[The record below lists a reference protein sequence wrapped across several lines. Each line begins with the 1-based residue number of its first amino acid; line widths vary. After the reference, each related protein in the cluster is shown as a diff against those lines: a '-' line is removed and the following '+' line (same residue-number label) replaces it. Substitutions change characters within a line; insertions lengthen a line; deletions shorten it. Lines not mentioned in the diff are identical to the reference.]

1 MLTNT
6 NENSLYSEMQNW
18 RKYLRIGTNLGVDT
32 STMNSWRRYT
42 GCTRWSV
49 SADPVL
55 TDIIVRVLELHA
67 QFNQNNEVELM

>member
-1 MLTNT
+1 
-6 NENSLYSEMQNW
+6 MQNL
-18 RKYLRIGTNLGVDT
+18 RKYLRIGTNPAVDT

-55 TDIIVRVLELHA
+55 TDICVRVSELRA

>member
-1 MLTNT
+1 MCTNK
-6 NENSLYSEMQNW
+6 NSPYSEMQNL

-55 TDIIVRVLELHA
+55 TEISVRVPELHA

>member
-18 RKYLRIGTNLGVDT
+18 RKYLRIGTNLAVDT

-55 TDIIVRVLELHA
+55 TDISVRVPELRA

>member
-55 TDIIVRVLELHA
+55 TDISVIVSELRA